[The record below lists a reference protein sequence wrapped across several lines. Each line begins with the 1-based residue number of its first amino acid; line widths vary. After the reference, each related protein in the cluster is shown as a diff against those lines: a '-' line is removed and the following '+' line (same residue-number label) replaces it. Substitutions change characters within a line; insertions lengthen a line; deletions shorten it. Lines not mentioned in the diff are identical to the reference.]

1 MLPFEKFI
9 LDTGGEKNFPVPTEK
24 GFLAYQT
31 KKEKIKQINFLF
43 FYLDSAKNSLNNYTF
58 KFTTIN
64 LVPGNKK
71 EKMITNAI
79 EVDWEKFFYSIKEA
93 KDKIAASSEF
103 SICKSIDEADFLIW
117 KSYVVLNDEWFSEI
131 YNQLPLS
138 FFESIDESNDLKKIQ
153 ENKRV
158 FLSYLKENYHDF
170 YGDWL
175 RYFPIEHCDYFCDWF
190 YNYFYQF

>member
-1 MLPFEKFI
+1 
-9 LDTGGEKNFPVPTEK
+9 
-24 GFLAYQT
+24 
-31 KKEKIKQINFLF
+31 
-43 FYLDSAKNSLNNYTF
+43 
-58 KFTTIN
+58 

-79 EVDWEKFFYSIKEA
+79 EVEWEKFFYSIKET
-93 KDKIAASSEF
+93 KDKIAASSQF
-103 SICKSIDEADFLIW
+103 SICKNIDEADFLIW

-158 FLSYLKENYHDF
+158 FLSYLKENHPDF